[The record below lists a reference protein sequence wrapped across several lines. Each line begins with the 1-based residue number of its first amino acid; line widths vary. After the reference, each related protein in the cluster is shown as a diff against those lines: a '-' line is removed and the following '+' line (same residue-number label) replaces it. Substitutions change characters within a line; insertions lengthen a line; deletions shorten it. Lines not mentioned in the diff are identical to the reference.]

1 MEQREFC
8 PVHAAIQVLQEKWVL
23 HIVRTLLEGPR
34 GFNDLSR
41 SVGGINP
48 ATLAV
53 RLERLE
59 RMGLVSK
66 TVHSYM
72 PPRTTYALTEA
83 GVALH
88 DVINSIDAWGRRFI
102 RVGAEGEPVCGGVR
116 QPSEPAASN

>member
-1 MEQREFC
+1 VEQQDFC

-59 RMGLVSK
+59 RLGLVRK

-88 DVINSIDAWGRRFI
+88 GVIDSIGAWGQRYLHLD
-102 RVGAEGEPVCGGVR
+102 AEGEPVCGR
-116 QPSEPAASN
+116 TAAASETASR

>member
-1 MEQREFC
+1 VEQREFC

-72 PPRTTYALTEA
+72 PPRTTYALTDA

-88 DVINSIDAWGRRFI
+88 AVIDSIGAWGRRYL
-102 RVGAEGEPVCGGVR
+102 RVGAAGEPICSGSAKR
-116 QPSEPAASN
+116 AEPAPSR

>member
-1 MEQREFC
+1 VEQREFC

-66 TVHSYM
+66 TIHSYM
-72 PPRTTYALTEA
+72 PPRTTYTLTES

-88 DVINSIDAWGRRFI
+88 GVIDSIDTWGRRYLRI
-102 RVGAEGEPVCGGVR
+102 GAEGEPVCGGAR
-116 QPSEPAASN
+116 QPAEPAESS

>member
-72 PPRTTYALTEA
+72 PPRTTYTLTDA

-88 DVINSIDAWGRRFI
+88 GVIGSIDAWGRRYL
-102 RVGAEGEPVCGGVR
+102 RVGAEGEPVCSGALSATK
-116 QPSEPAASN
+116 PTATT

>member
-1 MEQREFC
+1 VEQQEFC

-23 HIVRTLLEGPR
+23 HIVRTLLEGSR

-41 SVGGINP
+41 CVGGINP

-59 RMGLVSK
+59 RLGLVSK

-83 GVALH
+83 GVAL
-88 DVINSIDAWGRRFI
+88 DGVIDSIDAWARRYI
-102 RVGAEGEPVCGGVR
+102 TAGLQGEPVCTR
-116 QPSEPAASN
+116 AAEAPQLPTN